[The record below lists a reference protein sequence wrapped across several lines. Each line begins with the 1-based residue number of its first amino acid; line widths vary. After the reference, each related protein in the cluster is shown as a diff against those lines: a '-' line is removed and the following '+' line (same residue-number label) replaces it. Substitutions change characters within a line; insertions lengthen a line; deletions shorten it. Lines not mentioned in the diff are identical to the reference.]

1 MTYRHRVGGALVALL
16 LVPVFLVGQPARAE
30 PLPEFRNP
38 DLPLKVRLNDLTSRL
53 TLDEKISLLHQYQP
67 AIPRLGIAS
76 FKTGTE
82 ALHGVA
88 WLGEATVFP
97 QAVGL
102 GSTWDP
108 SLIKRVGSA
117 VGDEARAFNKLDPA
131 TNGLNLWAP
140 VVNQLRDPRWG
151 RNEEG
156 YAEDPLLTSE
166 IATAYG
172 RGLQGDDPRYLKTAP
187 TLKHF
192 AAYNVEAD
200 RTRVS
205 ASVRPRVLHE
215 YEYKAFQPALTAGA
229 ATGVMASYNLL
240 NGRPTHVSPELGET
254 VRSWSAD
261 DLMIVGDAAGAGNI
275 SGSQRYYPTATEG
288 VAAALKAGLDSFTEN
303 GTNGRPTVAAVKD
316 GLAKGLLT
324 EADIDKPVKHLLSIR
339 FRLGEFDPA
348 GRNPYEKI
356 GPDSINSPAH
366 QQLARE
372 AARKQLVLLKNE
384 HRALPLDS
392 AKTKDVAVIGPLA
405 DTIYEDWY
413 SGTMPYRITP
423 RAGIAERLGA
433 GGTVTAT
440 EGVDRIALRSVA
452 TGKYVTAPAGATGGA
467 LIADAATAG
476 AAQSLDV
483 FDWGGD
489 TLALRSAANG
499 KYVSRSGETLV
510 NDQDKPNG
518 WFVQQ
523 QFGLEKLANGNYV
536 LRYRGNEVSE
546 PWYGPNQYVVLRAD
560 GTLAIGAATQDT
572 AAQFARE
579 VLVSGTA
586 AAVAAAKKA
595 DTAVVVVGS
604 TPFIN
609 GREDDDRQGTA
620 LAAGQQAIVKA
631 VTAANPRTIVVLES
645 SYPLTGDWAQ
655 AKAVLWTSHAG
666 QETGRAL
673 ADVLFGDYSP
683 SGRLPQTWYRTD
695 KELPDPLDFDVIKA
709 GWTYQ
714 YHRASPLYPFGHGLT
729 YGAFRYSGLRV
740 GSPVVAANGRLKVS
754 VDVTNTSRTASE
766 EVVQLY
772 TAQRTSR
779 VAQPVKT
786 LRGFQRLAFAPGQR
800 RTVSFEVK
808 ASELAFWDVT
818 RNKWAIESAVQD
830 VQVGSSSDDIRARTT
845 VEVRGEVIPPRDLS
859 RRTAATDFDDYSGI
873 ELIDASKVRGD
884 AVGKTTAGDWIS
896 FQDVQLGRGATRLEA
911 AVSRASEGTAK
922 VEIRLGS
929 PAGPLAGTLT
939 IPATGDRYTWAATTT
954 QLNPRLA
961 RGVRDVYLVFTG
973 AGTNIRDLT
982 IR

>member
-1 MTYRHRVGGALVALL
+1 MSYRRRVGSALVALL
-16 LVPVFLVGQPARAE
+16 LVPAFLVGQPARAE
-30 PLPEFRNP
+30 GVLPFRDP
-38 DLPLKVRLNDLTSRL
+38 ELPLATRLGDLTGRL
-53 TLDEKISLLHQYQP
+53 TLDEKVSLLHQYQP

-88 WLGEATVFP
+88 WLGKATVFP

-108 SLIKRVGSA
+108 GLIKRVGAA
-117 VGDEARAFNKLDPA
+117 VGDEARGFNKLDPA
-131 TNGLNLWAP
+131 KNGLNLWAP

-200 RTRVS
+200 RSRVS
-205 ASVRPRVLHE
+205 ASVPPRVLHE
-215 YEYKAFQPALTAGA
+215 YEYKAFQPALTARA
-229 ATGVMASYNLL
+229 ATGVMASYNLV
-240 NGRPTHVSPELGET
+240 NGRPTHVSPELNET

-261 DLMIVGDAAGAGNI
+261 ELMIVGDASGAGNI
-275 SGSQRYYPTATEG
+275 SGSQKYYPTPVEAN
-288 VAAALKAGLDSFTEN
+288 AAAIKAGLDSFTEN
-303 GTNGRPTVAAVKD
+303 DANGGPTVAAVKQA
-316 GLAKGLLT
+316 LAQGLLT
-324 EADIDKPVKHLLSIR
+324 EADIDNAVRHLLSVR

-356 GPDSINSPAH
+356 GPDTIDNPAH
-366 QQLARE
+366 RALARE
-372 AARKQLVLLKNE
+372 AARKQMVLLENKNQ
-384 HRALPLDS
+384 ALPLKP
-392 AKTKDVAVIGPLA
+392 ARTKNVAVIGQLA
-405 DTIYEDWY
+405 DSIYEDWY

-433 GGTVTAT
+433 GSTVTAT

-452 TGKYVTAPAGATGGA
+452 NGKYVTAPAGAAGGA
-467 LIADAATAG
+467 LAADADTAG
-476 AAQSLDV
+476 SAQGLDV

-489 TLALRSAANG
+489 TLALRAAANG
-499 KYVSRSGETLV
+499 KYVSRSGSELV
-510 NDQDKPNG
+510 NNQDKPNG

-523 QFGLEKLANGNYV
+523 QFRLVKVANGNYV
-536 LRYRGNEVSE
+536 LHYRGNEIKE
-546 PWYGPNQYVVLRAD
+546 PWNGPNQYIVVQPD
-560 GTLAIGAATQDT
+560 GKLAIGAATPDT
-572 AAQFARE
+572 AAQFTRE

-586 AAVAAAKKA
+586 AAVEAAKKA

-604 TPFIN
+604 NPFVN
-609 GREDDDRQGTA
+609 GREDDDRQDTA

-631 VTAANPRTIVVLES
+631 VTAANPRTVVVLES
-645 SYPLTGDWAQ
+645 SYPLTGDWSG

-673 ADVLFGDYSP
+673 ADVLYGDYAP

-695 KELPDPLDFDVIKA
+695 EELPDPLDFDVIKA

-714 YHRASPLYPFGHGLT
+714 YHRPRALYPFGHGLT
-729 YGAFRYSGLRV
+729 YGKFRYDGLQA
-740 GSPVVAANGRLKVS
+740 SPVVAANGRLKVS

-779 VAQPVKT
+779 VAQPIKT
-786 LRGFQRLAFAPGQR
+786 LRGFQRLTFAPGQR
-800 RTVSFEVK
+800 RTVSFDVK
-808 ASELAFWDVT
+808 ASDLAFWDVT
-818 RNKWAIESAVQD
+818 RNKWTVESALQG
-830 VQVGSSSDDIRARTT
+830 VQVGSSSADIRARTT
-845 VEVRGEVIPPRDLS
+845 VLVRGEVIPPRDLS
-859 RRTAATDFDDYSGI
+859 RRTAASDFDDYSGV
-873 ELIDASKVRGD
+873 EFIDAAKVRGD
-884 AVGKTTAGDWIS
+884 AVGKIAAGDWIA
-896 FQDVQLGRGATRLEA
+896 FHDVQLNRGATRLEA
-911 AVSRASEGTAK
+911 TVSRSAAGTAK
-922 VEIRLGS
+922 AEIRLGS
-929 PAGPLAGTLT
+929 PTGPLAGTLT
-939 IPATGDRYTWAATTT
+939 VPATADHYSWTTT
-954 QLNPRLA
+954 TAQLDRRLT
-961 RGVRDVYLVFTG
+961 RGVRDVYLVFTD

-982 IR
+982 IT

>member
-1 MTYRHRVGGALVALL
+1 MTYRRRVGSALVALL
-16 LVPVFLVGQPARAE
+16 LVPAVLVGQPARADA
-30 PLPEFRNP
+30 LPEFRNP
-38 DLPLKVRLNDLTSRL
+38 DLPLKTRVNDLTSRL

-108 SLIKRVGSA
+108 NLIKRVGSA
-117 VGDEARAFNKLDPA
+117 VGDEARAYYKLDPA
-131 TNGLNLWAP
+131 KNGLNMWAP

-172 RGLQGDDPRYLKTAP
+172 HGLQGDDPRYLKTAP

-200 RTRVS
+200 RSRVS

-215 YEYKAFQPALTAGA
+215 YEYKAFQPALTAKA

-240 NGRPTHVSPELGET
+240 NGRPTHVSPELNEA
-254 VRSWSAD
+254 VRSWSTEE
-261 DLMIVGDAAGAGNI
+261 LMIVGDASGAGNV
-275 SGSQRYYPTATEG
+275 SGSQQYYATPAE
-288 VAAALKAGLDSFTEN
+288 AAAAAINAGLDSFTEN
-303 GTNGRPTVAAVKD
+303 DKNGGPTVAAVKEA
-316 GLAKGLLT
+316 LTKGLLAET
-324 EADIDKPVKHLLSIR
+324 DIDEAVGHLLSIR

-356 GPDSINSPAH
+356 GPDSIDSPAH
-366 QQLARE
+366 RELARE
-372 AARKQLVLLKNE
+372 TARKQVVLLENKNQ
-384 HRALPLDS
+384 ALPLNS
-392 AKTKDVAVIGPLA
+392 AKTKNVAVIGQLA
-405 DTIYEDWY
+405 DAIYEDWY

-423 RAGIAERLGA
+423 KAGIAERLGTGSA
-433 GGTVTAT
+433 VTAT
-440 EGVDRIALRSVA
+440 EGVDRIALKAVA

-467 LIADAATAG
+467 LVADAATAG
-476 AAQSLDV
+476 VAQSLDV
-483 FDWGGD
+483 FDWGGGFL
-489 TLALRSAANG
+489 TLRAASNG
-499 KYVSRSGETLV
+499 KLVGRGGGGLV
-510 NDQDKPNG
+510 NDQAQPNG

-523 QFGLEKLANGNYV
+523 KFGFEQLANGNYV
-536 LRYRGNEVSE
+536 LRYRGNEVKE
-546 PWYGPNQYVVLRAD
+546 PWNGPNQYITLGAD
-560 GTLAIGAATQDT
+560 GKLEIGAATQDA
-572 AAQFARE
+572 AAQFTKE

-595 DTAVVVVGS
+595 DTAIVVVGS
-604 TPFIN
+604 TPFVN
-609 GREDDDRQGTA
+609 GREDDDRQSTA

-631 VTAANPRTIVVLES
+631 VTAANPKTIVVLES
-645 SYPLTGDWAQ
+645 SYPLTGDWGQ
-655 AKAVLWTSHAG
+655 AKGVLWTSHAG

-714 YHRASPLYPFGHGLT
+714 YHQGTPLYPFGHGLT
-729 YGAFRYSGLRV
+729 YGSFRYSGLRV
-740 GSPVVAANGRLKVS
+740 NSPVVAANGRLKVS

-772 TAQRTSR
+772 TSQRTSR

-800 RTVSFEVK
+800 RTVSFDVK
-808 ASELAFWDVT
+808 ASDLAFWDVT
-818 RNKWAIESAVQD
+818 RNKWVVESALQD
-830 VQVGSSSDDIRARTT
+830 IQVGSSSGDIRARTT
-845 VEVRGEVIPPRDLS
+845 VAVRGEQIPARDLS
-859 RRTAATDFDDYSGI
+859 KRTAATDFDDYSGI
-873 ELIDASKVRGD
+873 ELVDASKVRGD
-884 AVGKTTAGDWIS
+884 AVGKTAAGDWIS
-896 FQDVQLGRGATRLEA
+896 FEDVQLGRGATQLEA
-911 AVSRASEGTAK
+911 AVSRASADTAK
-922 VEIRLGS
+922 VEVRLGS
-929 PAGPLAGTLT
+929 PTGPLAGTLT
-939 IPATGDRYTWAATTT
+939 APSTGNRYTWATTT
-954 QLNPRLA
+954 AQLNPQVA

-973 AGTNIRDLT
+973 AGTNVRDLT
-982 IR
+982 IK

>member
-1 MTYRHRVGGALVALL
+1 MTYRHRVWGALVALL
-16 LVPVFLVGQPARAE
+16 LVPAFLVGQPARAE

-38 DLPLKVRLNDLTSRL
+38 DLPLKVRLDDLTGRL

-88 WLGEATVFP
+88 WLGKATVFP

-108 SLIKRVGSA
+108 NLIKRVGSA

-131 TNGLNLWAP
+131 KNGLNLWAP

-172 RGLQGDDPRYLKTAP
+172 RGLEGDDPRYLKTAP

-192 AAYNVEAD
+192 ASYNVETD
-200 RTRVS
+200 RARVS

-261 DLMIVGDAAGAGNI
+261 DLMIVGDASGAGNV
-275 SGSQRYYPTATEG
+275 SGLQQYYPTAAEG
-288 VAAALKAGLDSFTEN
+288 AAAAIKAGLDSFTEN
-303 GTNGRPTVAAVKD
+303 DINGGPTVAAVKEA
-316 GLAKGLLT
+316 LAKGLLT
-324 EADIDKPVKHLLSIR
+324 EADIDKPVEHLLSIR

-356 GPDSINSPAH
+356 GPDSIDSPAH
-366 QQLARE
+366 RELARE
-372 AARKQLVLLKNE
+372 AARKQLVLLENK
-384 HRALPLDS
+384 HQTLPLDA

-405 DTIYEDWY
+405 DTVYEDWY

-433 GGTVTAT
+433 GSTVTAT
-440 EGVDRIALRSVA
+440 EGVDRIALRSIA
-452 TGKYVTAPAGATGGA
+452 TGKYVTAPAGAGGGA
-467 LIADAATAG
+467 LTADAATAG

-483 FDWGGD
+483 FDWGGG

-499 KYVSRSGETLV
+499 KYVSRSGNGLV

-536 LRYRGNEVSE
+536 LRYRGNEVKE
-546 PWYGPNQYVVLRAD
+546 PWNGPNQYIVLQAD
-560 GTLAIGAATQDT
+560 GKLAIGAATQDT

-579 VLVSGTA
+579 ILVSGTA
-586 AAVAAAKKA
+586 AAVEAAKKA

-609 GREDDDRQGTA
+609 GREDDDRQDTA

-631 VTAANPRTIVVLES
+631 VTAANPRTVVVLES
-645 SYPLTGDWAQ
+645 SYPLTGDWSQAQ
-655 AKAVLWTSHAG
+655 GVLWTSHAG
-666 QETGRAL
+666 QETGHAL

-714 YHRASPLYPFGHGLT
+714 YHRATPLYPFGHGLT
-729 YGAFRYSGLRV
+729 YGTFRYSGLRV
-740 GSPVVAANGRLKVS
+740 DSPVVAANGRLKVS

-786 LRGFQRLAFAPGQR
+786 LRGFERLAFAPGQR
-800 RTVSFEVK
+800 RTVSFDVK
-808 ASELAFWDVT
+808 ASDLAFWDVT
-818 RNKWAIESAVQD
+818 RNKWVVESAVQD
-830 VQVGSSSDDIRARTT
+830 VQVGSSSADIRARTT
-845 VEVRGEVIPPRDLS
+845 VAVRGEVIPPRDLS
-859 RRTAATDFDDYSGI
+859 RRTAAADFDDYSGI
-873 ELIDASKVRGD
+873 ELIDAAKVRGD
-884 AVGKTTAGDWIS
+884 AVGKTSAGDWIS
-896 FQDVQLGRGATRLEA
+896 FQDVQLGSGATRLEA
-911 AVSRASEGTAK
+911 AVSRASEGTGK

-939 IPATGDRYTWAATTT
+939 VPVTGDRYTWVATTA
-954 QLNPRLA
+954 QLNPRLT

-973 AGTNIRDLT
+973 AGTNIRDLA